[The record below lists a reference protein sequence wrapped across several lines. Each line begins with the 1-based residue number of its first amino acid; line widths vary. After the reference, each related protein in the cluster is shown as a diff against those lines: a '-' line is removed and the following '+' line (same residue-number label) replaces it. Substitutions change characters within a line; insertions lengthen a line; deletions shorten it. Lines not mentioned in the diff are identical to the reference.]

1 MPTMTMLKAATKI
14 KQLHIFSNKT
24 AFFSKSDFGVK
35 KFRVKRGHL
44 TKLSPLL
51 YSILMYCI
59 FVHFKNVK
67 CQVYSA
73 LSRIINGH

>member
-1 MPTMTMLKAATKI
+1 MTMLKAATKI

-24 AFFSKSDFGVK
+24 AFDNKSDFGVK
-35 KFRVKRGHL
+35 KFKINRGHL
-44 TKLSPLL
+44 TKLCPLL
-51 YSILMYCI
+51 YCILIYSI